1 MIVLWLTAHQ
11 ILSLSL
17 AFETFES
24 SLAVKTLL
32 TGLQQRCKLF
42 ILYKK
47 MITISYIS
55 KVMKDTK
62 GYKRFLPALFAALP
76 C

>member
-17 AFETFES
+17 DFETFES
-24 SLAVKTLL
+24 FLAVKTLL

-47 MITISYIS
+47 KITISYIS
-55 KVMKDTK
+55 KVKKDTE